1 MLNKIIFKQNKKAN
15 LPQHQFLVKYNS
27 KPHHPSKLLSL
38 NCISSQFI
46 LHKGYHV
53 VVTLK
58 NYCIWESYNEVM
70 IVCYDMQT
78 HEWTLS
84 KYKEEYL

>member
-27 KPHHPSKLLSL
+27 KPHNPNKLLSL

-46 LHKGYHV
+46 LRNIAKMS
-53 VVTLK
+53 LK

-84 KYKEEYL
+84 KYKEKYL

>member
-1 MLNKIIFKQNKKAN
+1 MLNKIIFKQNK
-15 LPQHQFLVKYNS
+15 NS
-27 KPHHPSKLLSL
+27 KSCPAPVPCKIQLKATQSKQIIIIKLYI
-38 NCISSQFI
+38 ISIHTSQS
-46 LHKGYHV
+46 
-53 VVTLK
+53 LK

>member
-27 KPHHPSKLLSL
+27 KPHHPSKLLPL
-38 NCISSQFI
+38 NRISSQFI
-46 LHKGYHV
+46 LRKMS
-53 VVTLK
+53 LK
-58 NYCIWESYNEVM
+58 NYCIWESYNGVM